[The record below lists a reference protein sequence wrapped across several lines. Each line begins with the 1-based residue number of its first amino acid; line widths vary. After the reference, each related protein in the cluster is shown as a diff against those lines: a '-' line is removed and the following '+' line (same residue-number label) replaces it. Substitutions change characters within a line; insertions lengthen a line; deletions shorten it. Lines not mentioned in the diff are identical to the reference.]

1 MPKVG
6 KRYSCSTCGK
16 TVMVAKASDEA
27 VLVCCEQEMEE
38 QGPRKLGS
46 SD

>member
-1 MPKVG
+1 VLKVG
-6 KRYSCSTCGK
+6 KRYTCEQCGK
-16 TVMVAKASDEA
+16 AVMVAKPSEDGM
-27 VLVCCEQEMEE
+27 LTCCGSEMSE